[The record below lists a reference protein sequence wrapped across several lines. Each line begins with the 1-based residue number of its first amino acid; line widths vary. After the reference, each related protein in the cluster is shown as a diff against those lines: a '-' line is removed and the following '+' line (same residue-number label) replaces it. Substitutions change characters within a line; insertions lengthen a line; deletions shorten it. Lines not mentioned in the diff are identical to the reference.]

1 MALKNEQK
9 TIFFSLF
16 GIFIF
21 SCINATNFYN
31 SKIFLLINKGLSGEQ
46 IDQINQTK
54 LLGSIIA
61 CFALTQLINKLS
73 NKTIILVSLALLI
86 LCTINL
92 ILLNN
97 YNLIKINFIIINA
110 GIFTYF
116 TLIVL
121 HIIETSGEQ
130 KYFSLACMM
139 LLWTGGNITV
149 NLISQFIK
157 PTNNTI
163 IVCALLYCINIL
175 TEFLHS
181 NPTIHTLKLDSKFS
195 SLIKNVELQILTGF
209 VVSYVALDI
218 LWYYEA
224 FALKKEL
231 ALIDLKLILKYIF
244 ISIFFSII
252 PVCYILDKVNKYLAN
267 FVLTLIL
274 LICFILLSLHG
285 SNKNLNILYII
296 LIGSCLG
303 SIFICNILILIDK
316 FRGYEF
322 RTALFS
328 YFSMC
333 SIGIYSGALSSSVPY
348 GTVNGSDFL
357 FSVSAVVGSFV
368 AYHFWYLISYR
379 LYIPLFKEKNYT
391 IFRRNETLIK

>member
-1 MALKNEQK
+1 MTLKNDYK
-9 TIFFSLF
+9 TILFSLL

-21 SCINATNFYN
+21 SCINATNFYT
-31 SKIFLLINKGLSGEQ
+31 SKIFLLINKGLGGEE
-46 IDQINQTK
+46 INNINQTK
-54 LLGSIIA
+54 FLGSIIA
-61 CFALTQLINKLS
+61 AFALTQLINKLS
-73 NKTIILVSLALLI
+73 NKVIIITSLILLI

-92 ILLNN
+92 VLLDDFIF
-97 YNLIKINFIIINA
+97 IKINFIIINA
-110 GIFTYF
+110 GIFAYF
-116 TLIVL
+116 TSTVL
-121 HIIETSGEQ
+121 EIIETSGEK
-130 KYFSLACMM
+130 KYFFLACVI
-139 LLWTGGNITV
+139 LLWACGNLII
-149 NLISQFIK
+149 NLISQFIN

-163 IVCALLYCINIL
+163 IICALLYCINIL

-209 VVSYVALDI
+209 VVSYVTLDI

-231 ALIDLKLILKYIF
+231 ALINLSLILKYIF
-244 ISIFFSII
+244 TGIFFSII
-252 PVCYILDKVNKYLAN
+252 PICYLINKANKYLAN
-267 FVLTLIL
+267 FILTLVL
-274 LICFILLSLHG
+274 LICFILLPLHG
-285 SNKNLNILYII
+285 WNKNLNILYVI

-316 FRGYEF
+316 FKGYEF

-333 SIGIYSGALSSSVPY
+333 SVGIYAGALSSSVPY

-357 FSVSAVVGSFV
+357 FSISAVVGSFV
-368 AYHFWYLISYR
+368 VYHLWYLISYR
-379 LYIPLFKEKNYT
+379 LYNMPTK
-391 IFRRNETLIK
+391 